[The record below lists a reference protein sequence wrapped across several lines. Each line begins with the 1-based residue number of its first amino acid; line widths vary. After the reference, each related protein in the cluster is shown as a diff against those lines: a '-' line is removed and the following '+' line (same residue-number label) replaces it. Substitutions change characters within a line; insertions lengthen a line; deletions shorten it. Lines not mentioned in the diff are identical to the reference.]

1 VNLLISILAK
11 KYIELK
17 RLATLLIFLVPMATQ
32 AWTVDLSR
40 RQDQMQFG
48 NNQAVTDAGRSATD
62 RMPAN
67 FSGSRVTEV
76 QPKESN
82 IFERVFD
89 TVTPTQEIVVL
100 NSEQG
105 FVPSTIRVKEGVQY
119 KIIVVNVNEKARN
132 VSFVMDAFSEHHA
145 TFYGQIKSF
154 YIHPKKEGV
163 YTFISPET
171 SAQGR
176 LVVHPGSAPGTN
188 APILAPPSMAPEIG
202 ISTPSVRAPAAE

>member
-1 VNLLISILAK
+1 M
-11 KYIELK
+11 
-17 RLATLLIFLVPMATQ
+17 TTQ

-48 NNQAVTDAGRSATD
+48 NSQAVTDAGRSATD

-67 FSGSRVTEV
+67 FSGSSSATEV

-176 LVVHPGSAPGTN
+176 LVVHPASAPGTT
-188 APILAPPSMAPEIG
+188 APSLAPGIG